1 MRKKGV
7 TLTNF
12 YFIYL
17 ITFHLSLSTVAP
29 KSNADP
35 YISKVL
41 KRGSVDQINQFITF
55 YWIKTL
61 KNPTSRMQ
69 VPGAVFSSTDTL

>member
-17 ITFHLSLSTVAP
+17 ITFHLSFSTVAP

-55 YWIKTL
+55 Y
-61 KNPTSRMQ
+61 
-69 VPGAVFSSTDTL
+69 